1 MNAMYFGKNFHA
13 TNDGTAFGNSIAEP
27 VKMTMRVYEQD
38 ECTKVVCFYDIR
50 TQEVW
55 IEGECKNADAL
66 CSLVKKDFDD
76 VFSDRHEFETLL
88 LEALC
93 RTEGIRLGRYFTPNY
108 SFCYRHGLYDLAVPV
123 SACGSMDAD
132 KFDEYLR
139 RTNSS
144 ELSMR
149 YALALYFILMR
160 DPSYLNQEFMIRRER
175 GKRNGTK
182 VTREFQRRTAIVLE
196 KAEKLAREMN
206 SLRES
211 M

>member
-1 MNAMYFGKNFHA
+1 
-13 TNDGTAFGNSIAEP
+13 
-27 VKMTMRVYEQD
+27 
-38 ECTKVVCFYDIR
+38 
-50 TQEVW
+50 VW
-55 IEGECKNADAL
+55 IEGECKNADTL
-66 CSLVKKDFDD
+66 CSLVKKDFDE
-76 VFSDRHEFETLL
+76 VFSDSKKFEKLL
-88 LEALC
+88 LETLC
-93 RTEGIRLGRYFTPNY
+93 QTEGIRLGTYMTPNY
-108 SFCYRHGLYDLAVPV
+108 SFCYRQGLYDLAVPV